1 MYIHINYS
9 FSSAGGRSYFSRYH
23 RVATGQ
29 RLTRSMGTR
38 LDAATDE
45 AGAVGKKTVCVEM
58 GKQGVL
64 YYIIIEDIEE

>member
-1 MYIHINYS
+1 
-9 FSSAGGRSYFSRYH
+9 
-23 RVATGQ
+23 
-29 RLTRSMGTR
+29 MGTR